1 MKVLIV
7 GGGNEPSGK
16 LLEDYAKKVDKIIG
30 VDRGCSYLLKNNIY
44 PHYIVGDFD
53 SINRDDIKK
62 LEIDSIKKFKYN
74 CEKDSTDSDIAM
86 EIALN
91 MEFSEIYMIAMTGSR
106 LDHSFANLGL
116 LSKANGAGAIAYII
130 NETNKIYLLEE
141 SSKIKKDNS
150 YRYISFLAYCDK
162 VENFNIKN
170 AKYDLENYTLYLGDN
185 RTVSNEFLEEDIE
198 LEFTKG
204 KILVIFS
211 KD

>member
-16 LLEDYAKKVDKIIG
+16 LLEDYSKKVDKIIG

-86 EIALN
+86 EIALKL
-91 MEFSEIYMIAMTGSR
+91 EFAEIYMMAMTGSR

-116 LSKANGAGAIAYII
+116 LSKANSAGAKAYII

-198 LEFTKG
+198 VKFTKG

>member
-16 LLEDYAKKVDKIIG
+16 LLEDYSKKVDKIIG

-74 CEKDSTDSDIAM
+74 CEKDSTDSDIAIK
-86 EIALN
+86 IALK
-91 MEFSEIYMIAMTGSR
+91 MEFAEIYMMAMTGSR

-116 LSKANGAGAIAYII
+116 LSKANSAGAKAYII

>member
-116 LSKANGAGAIAYII
+116 LSKANSAGAKAYII

>member
-7 GGGNEPSGK
+7 GGGDEPSGK
-16 LLEDYAKKVDKIIG
+16 LMVKYAKEVDKIIG

-53 SINRDDIKK
+53 SINRYDIKK

-86 EIALN
+86 EIALK
-91 MEFSEIYMIAMTGSR
+91 MEFVEIYMMAMTGSR
-106 LDHSFANLGL
+106 FDHSFANLGL
-116 LSKANGAGAIAYII
+116 LCKANDAGAKAYII
-130 NETNKIYLLEE
+130 NETNKIYLIEE

-150 YRYISFLAYCDK
+150 YKYISFLAYCDK

-185 RTVSNEFLEEDIE
+185 RTVSNEFLEDDIE
-198 LEFTKG
+198 VEFTKG

>member
-7 GGGNEPSGK
+7 GGGNEPSRK
-16 LLEDYAKKVDKIIG
+16 LLEDYSKKVDKIIG

-86 EIALN
+86 EIALK
-91 MEFSEIYMIAMTGSR
+91 MEFAEIYMMAMTGSR

-116 LSKANGAGAIAYII
+116 LSKANSAGAKAYII
-130 NETNKIYLLEE
+130 NETNQIYLLEE

-198 LEFTKG
+198 VEFTKG

>member
-16 LLEDYAKKVDKIIG
+16 LLEDYSKKVDKIIG

-62 LEIDSIKKFKYN
+62 LEINSIKKFKYN

-86 EIALN
+86 EIALK
-91 MEFSEIYMIAMTGSR
+91 MEFAEIYMMAMTGSR

-116 LSKANGAGAIAYII
+116 LSKANSAGAKAYII

-198 LEFTKG
+198 VEFTKG
-204 KILVIFS
+204 KILVMFS

>member
-116 LSKANGAGAIAYII
+116 LSKANGAGAKAYII

>member
-7 GGGNEPSGK
+7 GGGNEPSRK
-16 LLEDYAKKVDKIIG
+16 LLEDYSKKVDKIIG

-74 CEKDSTDSDIAM
+74 CEKDSTDSDIAI
-86 EIALN
+86 EIALK
-91 MEFSEIYMIAMTGSR
+91 MEFAEIYMMAMTGSR

-116 LSKANGAGAIAYII
+116 LSKANSAGAKAYII

-198 LEFTKG
+198 VEFTKG

>member
-16 LLEDYAKKVDKIIG
+16 LLEDYSKKVDKIIG

-74 CEKDSTDSDIAM
+74 CEKDSTDSDIAIK
-86 EIALN
+86 IALK
-91 MEFSEIYMIAMTGSR
+91 MEFAEIYMMAMTGSR

-116 LSKANGAGAIAYII
+116 LSKANSAGAKAYII

-141 SSKIKKDNS
+141 RSKIKKDNS

-198 LEFTKG
+198 VEFTKG

>member
-116 LSKANGAGAIAYII
+116 LSKANGAGAKAYII

-198 LEFTKG
+198 VEFTKG
-204 KILVIFS
+204 KILVMFS

>member
-16 LLEDYAKKVDKIIG
+16 LLEDYSKKVDKIIG

-74 CEKDSTDSDIAM
+74 CEKDSTDSDIAIK
-86 EIALN
+86 IALK
-91 MEFSEIYMIAMTGSR
+91 MEFAEIYMMAMTGSR

-116 LSKANGAGAIAYII
+116 LSKANSAGAKAYII

-198 LEFTKG
+198 VEFTKG

>member
-116 LSKANGAGAIAYII
+116 LSKANSAGAKAYII

-198 LEFTKG
+198 VEFTKG
-204 KILVIFS
+204 KILVMFS

>member
-116 LSKANGAGAIAYII
+116 LSKANGAGAKAYII

-170 AKYDLENYTLYLGDN
+170 AKYNLENYTLYLGDN

>member
-16 LLEDYAKKVDKIIG
+16 LLEDYSKKVDKIIG

-116 LSKANGAGAIAYII
+116 LSKANGAGAKAYII

-198 LEFTKG
+198 VEFTKG

>member
-7 GGGNEPSGK
+7 GGGNEPSRK
-16 LLEDYAKKVDKIIG
+16 LLEDYSKKVDKIIG

-86 EIALN
+86 EIALK
-91 MEFSEIYMIAMTGSR
+91 MEFAEIYMMAMTGSR

-116 LSKANGAGAIAYII
+116 LSKANSAGAKAYII

-141 SSKIKKDNS
+141 RSKIKKDNS

-198 LEFTKG
+198 VEFTKG

>member
-62 LEIDSIKKFKYN
+62 LEINSIKKFKYN
-74 CEKDSTDSDIAM
+74 CEKDSTDSDIAIK
-86 EIALN
+86 IALK
-91 MEFSEIYMIAMTGSR
+91 MEFAEIYMMAMTGSR

-116 LSKANGAGAIAYII
+116 LSKANSAGAKAYII

-198 LEFTKG
+198 VEFTKG

>member
-62 LEIDSIKKFKYN
+62 LEINSIKKFKYN

-86 EIALN
+86 EIALK
-91 MEFSEIYMIAMTGSR
+91 MEFAEIYMMAMTGSR
-106 LDHSFANLGL
+106 LDHSFDNLGL
-116 LSKANGAGAIAYII
+116 LSKANSAGAKAYII

-170 AKYDLENYTLYLGDN
+170 AKYDLENYTLYLGDY

-198 LEFTKG
+198 VEFTKG

>member
-16 LLEDYAKKVDKIIG
+16 LLEYYAKKVDKIIG

-62 LEIDSIKKFKYN
+62 LEINSIKKFKYN

-86 EIALN
+86 EIALK
-91 MEFSEIYMIAMTGSR
+91 MEFAEIYMMAMTGSR

-116 LSKANGAGAIAYII
+116 LSKANGAGAKAYII

-170 AKYDLENYTLYLGDN
+170 AKYNLENYTLYLGDN

>member
-74 CEKDSTDSDIAM
+74 CEKDSTGSDIAM

-116 LSKANGAGAIAYII
+116 LSKANGAGAKAYII

>member
-86 EIALN
+86 EIALK
-91 MEFSEIYMIAMTGSR
+91 MEFAEIYMMAMTGSR

-116 LSKANGAGAIAYII
+116 LSKANSAGAKAYII

-150 YRYISFLAYCDK
+150 YRYISFLA
-162 VENFNIKN
+162 
-170 AKYDLENYTLYLGDN
+170 
-185 RTVSNEFLEEDIE
+185 
-198 LEFTKG
+198 
-204 KILVIFS
+204 
-211 KD
+211 